1 MQVMLRCGGP
11 EDPIDSLVW
20 TGEVRWPAP
29 PRSGD
34 QVRVP
39 RAPVGGDFLTVHSVL
54 FESDGSVYVQLEP
67 VDHAHL
73 QRLRFN
79 HDWRPWGESL

>member
-1 MQVMLRCGGP
+1 MLRCGGP
-11 EDPIDSLVW
+11 KDPIDSLVW

-39 RAPVGGDFLTVHSVL
+39 RAPVGDDFLTVHSIL
-54 FESDGSVYVQLEP
+54 FESDGSVSVQLEP

-79 HDWRPWGESL
+79 HDWRPIGESL